1 MRSLHLSSS
10 STRDGWL
17 VLFCRGL
24 RAFSD
29 GALVILLPLHL
40 LALGYNAVAV
50 GTLATAA
57 MLGSALLTLLVGLW
71 AHRLSRRVL
80 LLFAAAMM
88 FLTGLGFAFLENFW
102 FLLTIAFGDAQ
113 PSKCGC
119 QCLCAAR
126 AQGRGAGC
134 VRAGSRRAC

>member
-1 MRSLHLSSS
+1 MRSLLLLDS

-113 PSKCGC
+113 PFKWGC

-126 AQGRGAGC
+126 A
-134 VRAGSRRAC
+134 